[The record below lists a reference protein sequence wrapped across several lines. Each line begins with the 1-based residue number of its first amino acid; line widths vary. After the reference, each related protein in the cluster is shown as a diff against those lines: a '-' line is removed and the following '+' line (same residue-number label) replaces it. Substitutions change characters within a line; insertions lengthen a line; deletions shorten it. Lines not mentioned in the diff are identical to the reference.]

1 MAFLSAFDDGTTQ
14 LDLFRRWPEIAVP
27 LGKLVQQLLR
37 DGPFSNEQAEL
48 IFAFTSGVN
57 GCRYCYGIHK
67 RTAEVFGIGEGL
79 LDTLLDDIDA
89 AAVDARMKP
98 ILRYARKLTL
108 SPSKIVQADV
118 DAILAAGWDDTAFHY
133 ATSICAAANYFN
145 RILDGHG
152 IHATP
157 EYWKESGE
165 RLTRTAYDDL
175 PGLGIEMNDQ

>member
-1 MAFLSAFDDGTTQ
+1 MPFLPAFDENTTQ
-14 LDLFRRWPEIAVP
+14 LDLFRRWPEIAKP
-27 LGKLVQQLLR
+27 LGKLAQQLLR
-37 DGPFSNEQAEL
+37 ASPFSNEQAEL

-57 GCRYCYGIHK
+57 SCRYCYGIHK
-67 RTAEVFGIGEGL
+67 RTAEVFGMAEGL
-79 LDTLLDDIDA
+79 LDALLDDTDTA
-89 AAVDARMKP
+89 PVEDRMKP

-108 SPSKIVQADV
+108 SPSKIVQKDV

-157 EYWKESGE
+157 EYWKGAGE

-175 PGLGIEMNDQ
+175 PGLGVGS